1 MAIEFSEKERL
12 KVVAENCWLPH
23 VNAQDVLKRRR
34 WTVYTE
40 GHGIYLR
47 DSEGKE
53 YIDAASGNNCT
64 SLGHGNRQIIEAI
77 KEQLDKV
84 QYTTPG
90 RTDVSI
96 RLCQRIAEI
105 TPGDLNHVYL
115 GLHGSDANEAALA
128 TARSYFRV
136 QGKQNSIIVSR
147 WLAFHGQSR
156 GVSGITS
163 VWKGSHGLD
172 TATINYGVYHLPSPY
187 CYRCPYGLEHPS
199 CGIYCAQALDEMVRS
214 AGPDS
219 VAAFIGEPVF
229 GSGGA
234 ISPPDEYWPMIR
246 QICDKHGILLI
257 LDEVITGFG
266 RTGKLF
272 ASEHWNIVPDMMTL
286 AKGLTGAYLPLSA
299 VVGREHV
306 CKTLEKEGF
315 PYGGHTHTFYP
326 AGAACALAAIAVIME
341 GRLWENAAKVGAQIK
356 GRLEKICQQSEIV
369 GTVHG
374 LGLHLGLE
382 IVEDKASKTASQL
395 LSGAIFRKCKQ
406 KGVVLG
412 QIGGNR
418 DILSICP
425 PIIITSKEADQLC
438 DVLSEAITEVE
449 GERSEKVLIR

>member
-1 MAIEFSEKERL
+1 MTIELSEKERL

-23 VNAQDVLKRRR
+23 VATEDVLKRRR
-34 WTVYTE
+34 WTVFTE

-47 DSEGKE
+47 DAQGKE
-53 YIDAASGNNCT
+53 YIDAASGNNCA
-64 SLGHGNRQIIEAI
+64 SLGHGNKKIIEAV
-77 KEQLDKV
+77 KEQLDKL

-96 RLCQRIAEI
+96 RVCQRIAEI

-115 GLHGSDANEAALA
+115 GLSGSDANEAALA
-128 TARSYFRV
+128 TARSYFGA

-156 GVSGITS
+156 GVSGITN
-163 VWKGSHGLD
+163 VWKTRHGLD

-199 CGIYCAQALDEMVRS
+199 CGICCAQALDEMIRS
-214 AGPDS
+214 VGPDN
-219 VAAFIGEPVF
+219 VAAFIGEPIF

-246 QICDKHGILLI
+246 QICDKYGILLI
-257 LDEVITGFG
+257 DDEVIDGFG

-272 ASEHWNIVPDMMTL
+272 ACEHWNIVPDMMTL
-286 AKGLTGAYLPLSA
+286 AKALTAAYLPMSA
-299 VVGREHV
+299 VVGRDHV
-306 CKTLEKEGF
+306 YETLGKEGF
-315 PYGGHTHTFYP
+315 PYGGHTHSFYP
-326 AGAACALAAIAVIME
+326 AGAACALAAIEVIME
-341 GRLWENAAKVGAQIK
+341 ERLWENAAKVGAQIK
-356 GRLEKICQQSEIV
+356 RRLEKICQESEIV

-374 LGLHLGLE
+374 IGLHLGLE
-382 IVEDKASKTASQL
+382 IVEDKATKKASQAL
-395 LSGAIFRKCKQ
+395 VNAISRKSRQ

-412 QIGGNR
+412 QIGDNR

-425 PIIITSKEADQLC
+425 PIIITNKEADQLC
-438 DVLSEAITEVE
+438 DVLSEAIKETEA
-449 GERSEKVLIR
+449 ER